1 MEKKHTL
8 LLYEKEIFLNS
19 IFQDQF
25 LYSEDYQLFIA
36 QNEEKLLEMINNRL
50 FDFFVLNLDIV
61 NNNLSTFLKNFKEY
75 NKHENIVAYYF
86 ENKNYEEYKNYNLSF
101 LKKPFKFNTLLNYLD
116 NIKKTDFSLSNNYLM
131 EHIQFIAIKKII
143 YNSNNHYQEHL
154 TEKETYLLDY
164 LNKNRNINLTKA
176 DLLKK
181 IWGVNEDINTH
192 TLETHMYRLRL
203 KLNKIEPNLSF
214 SLLNQNGLYCMKDNV

>member
-19 IFQDQF
+19 IFQEQF

-36 QNEEKLLEMINNRL
+36 QNEEKLLEVINNRL

-61 NNNLSTFLKNFKEY
+61 NNNLSTFHQNFKEY

-101 LKKPFKFNTLLNYLD
+101 LKK
-116 NIKKTDFSLSNNYLM
+116 LSKY
-131 EHIQFIAIKKII
+131 KKI
-143 YNSNNHYQEHL
+143 Y
-154 TEKETYLLDY
+154 
-164 LNKNRNINLTKA
+164 TK
-176 DLLKK
+176 
-181 IWGVNEDINTH
+181 DIN
-192 TLETHMYRLRL
+192 E
-203 KLNKIEPNLSF
+203 
-214 SLLNQNGLYCMKDNV
+214 